1 MRVCVVGAR
10 GVEFDG
16 AGETGEVPDGEA
28 DFGGEMGEEG
38 EGWGGVGGAGCLWR
52 TCCVRHGEVVRRVL
66 GPLHGDLGES

>member
-16 AGETGEVPDGEA
+16 AGETGEVPDGDA
-28 DFGGEMGEEG
+28 DFGGEKGEEG
-38 EGWGGVGGAGCLWR
+38 EGLGRGGGAVCLWR
-52 TCCVRHGEVVRRVL
+52 SRQVRHGEVVRRGL